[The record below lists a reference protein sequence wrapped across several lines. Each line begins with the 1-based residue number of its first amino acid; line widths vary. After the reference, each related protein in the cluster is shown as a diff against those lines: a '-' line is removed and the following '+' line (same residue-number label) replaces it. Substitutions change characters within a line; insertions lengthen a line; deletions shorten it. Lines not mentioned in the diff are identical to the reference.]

1 MFVHLCNHHAC
12 RFACGRHI
20 IARRPE
26 AAKALRIGRRNLH
39 HRHVDRQQTA
49 AEEVRHLEEETRHV
63 VRPIRGHRLTRSR
76 TDKGGAMP
84 KMPLHTCRH
93 IADCTRAQHVKNL
106 NISILLTTFQEL
118 FRHDLRNPCA
128 LREDHPIAVTYH
140 LHGLFNRHRPCG
152 KNLFSIHTRIFQW
165 LLCLC
170 FVINKSWDKIEL
182 PEGIRTLYVT
192 LYHGRARRSIHPEAS
207 R

>member
-1 MFVHLCNHHAC
+1 
-12 RFACGRHI
+12 
-20 IARRPE
+20 
-26 AAKALRIGRRNLH
+26 
-39 HRHVDRQQTA
+39 
-49 AEEVRHLEEETRHV
+49 
-63 VRPIRGHRLTRSR
+63 
-76 TDKGGAMP
+76 MP

-106 NISILLTTFQEL
+106 NVSILLTTFQEL

-192 LYHGRARRSIHPEAS
+192 FISRPRSPLDSSRSESVSLILNRCRSRAEKGRNSKYPVYRRLTRTPTTFAADRPSVGLHVSPSAPYALRGS
-207 R
+207 HVRLFRTTRN